1 MPGAPIFHRQS
12 ISTATG
18 WIDRLAQ
25 RLDVESVPL
34 NDAVDRC
41 LACDIHAQHTYPSN
55 TIAALDGYAL
65 TAAGTVGASD
75 YSPLPF
81 RQTDAAMPLQS
92 AEAAPL
98 ANGEALPDNADAVIE
113 QEQVEQRARALE
125 ISATVAPGS
134 GVIAAGEEFETGARL
149 LNAGHRLRPQDIAW
163 LALDGRDTV
172 DVIGR
177 PRITVLLIGRFT
189 LDANGPALT
198 AAVERDGGCVVHTA
212 QVDSPAALKQALRA
226 IDSDA
231 VVTAGGTGQGTND
244 FAIAALAELGS
255 VDIYGVAMNPGES
268 TALGFAAQTPVLL
281 VPGRPLACLCAYDTL
296 GSHLVRHLAGNDSG
310 ASHDTRQM
318 LLKRKVVSS
327 IGQLDICRVRI
338 DAAGAEPLATA
349 ENRLLSTLV
358 AADGYILI
366 PENSEGHPAETMV
379 TVHLY

>member
-18 WIDRLAQ
+18 WIDRLAP

-34 NDAVDRC
+34 NDAVGRC
-41 LACDIHAQHTYPSN
+41 LACDIHAQHTCPSN

-65 TAAGTVGASD
+65 AAAGTVGASD

-81 RQTDAAMPLQS
+81 RQTDAATPLQP
-92 AEAAPL
+92 AEAVPL

-113 QEQVEQRARALE
+113 QEQVEQRARTLE
-125 ISATVAPGS
+125 VSATVAPGS
-134 GVIAAGEEFETGARL
+134 GVIAAGEEFETGAL
-149 LNAGHRLRPQDIAW
+149 LLSAGRRLRPQDIAW
-163 LALDGRDTV
+163 LALDRRDKV

-177 PRITVLLIGRFT
+177 PRITVLLVGGVPH
-189 LDANGPALT
+189 DANGPALT
-198 AAVERDGGCVVHTA
+198 AAIARDGGRVVHA
-212 QVDSPAALKQALRA
+212 ARVDSAAALKNALA
-226 IDSDA
+226 SIDSDA
-231 VVTAGGTGQGTND
+231 VITAGGTGQGVND
-244 FAIAALAELGS
+244 FAIATLAKFGRI
-255 VDIYGVAMNPGES
+255 DIYGVAMNPGES
-268 TALGFAAQTPVLL
+268 TALGFAAERPVLAL
-281 VPGRPLACLCAYDTL
+281 PGRPLACLCAYDRL
-296 GSHLVRHLAGNDSG
+296 GSYLVRHLAGDASG

-318 LLKRKVVSS
+318 PLKRKVVSS
-327 IGQLDICRVRI
+327 IGQTDICRVRI